1 MRTKNLSASTRSR
14 LCEML
19 VGDGKGPMDTDF
31 QSKLAARVA
40 HEQSANHLPSLTVA
54 AGVGG
59 VLLAEASAGFADLKN
74 LVPVSIDSRYR
85 IGSITKTFTAA
96 LTIVLCRRGTLDLDA
111 PVGRYLPGTPF
122 DHLPLRMLLS
132 HSSGLQR
139 EVPVDM
145 WESMQGPS
153 KSELLDAFGHVEL
166 VAEPGQRWHYSN
178 LGYAVIGQ
186 IIEQVTD
193 QLCETAIE
201 RTFLEP
207 LELTRTSWTPSTD
220 AVLGYR
226 LDPYTD
232 TAHREPVMDQAA
244 AGVGGQMW
252 STPADL
258 LKWGYA
264 LCGGEPTIV
273 PPAVIDAMHTLQ
285 VMVDTK
291 SWKRGWGLGLI
302 LDRHGDHVLGGHTG
316 AMPGFQSALSIDR
329 SSRTVV
335 AALTNVTRGISL
347 SDLAAEV
354 ALEAIAGRA
363 EPPTSVWQPAPPCPE
378 DVRDLLGIWWSESD
392 EIVLRWRR
400 DGLHAHLAS
409 NPSATDTHFMPEG
422 PGRFRAAAGRLQG
435 ELLIVTRTSTQ
446 VELRWATYP
455 LTRTPR

>member
-1 MRTKNLSASTRSR
+1 
-14 LCEML
+14 
-19 VGDGKGPMDTDF
+19 MDTDF

-54 AGVGG
+54 AAVDG
-59 VLLAEASAGFADLKN
+59 VLLAAASAGFADLKN
-74 LVPVSIDSRYR
+74 LVPTSSESCYR

-96 LTIVLCRRGTLDLDA
+96 LAVLLCRRGTLGLEA
-111 PVGRYLPGTPF
+111 PVSRYLPGTPF
-122 DHLPLRMLLS
+122 GHLPLRMLLS

-153 KSELLDAFGHVEL
+153 KRELLDAFGHVEL

-193 QLCETAIE
+193 QSCETAIE
-201 RTFLEP
+201 QTFLEP
-207 LELTRTSWTPSTD
+207 LDLTRTSWTPPTD

-232 TAHREPVMDQAA
+232 SAHREPVMDQAT

-264 LCGGEPTIV
+264 LCGGEPAVV

-285 VMVDTK
+285 IMVDTQT
-291 SWKRGWGLGLI
+291 WKRGWGLGLI
-302 LDRHGDHVLGGHTG
+302 LDRHGDRVLGGHTG

-329 SSRTVV
+329 RTRTVV
-335 AALTNVTRGISL
+335 AGLTNVTRGISL
-347 SDLAAEV
+347 SDLTTEV
-354 ALEAIAGRA
+354 ALEASAGRA
-363 EPPTSVWQPAPPCPE
+363 EPPISEWQPAPPCPE
-378 DVRDLLGIWWSESD
+378 YVRDLLGIWWTESD
-392 EIVLRWRR
+392 ELVLRWGS

-409 NPSATDTHFMPEG
+409 NPATTDTHFIAEG
-422 PGRFRAAAGRLQG
+422 TGRFRAVAGRLQG
-435 ELLIVTRTSTQ
+435 ELLVVTRTQRQ
-446 VELRWATYP
+446 VELCWATYP